1 MSNGQEQYQD
11 LTDKQIKEKVEQESS
26 MEEQV
31 ADSSLIDQ
39 LPDNKQRLH
48 PDSIKVSRI
57 TTAIVSIIIA
67 IFPSVTGTLSETYWL
82 LAIGLG
88 LGLIYFTIGFIW
100 AKKSYQHTWYWLADE
115 GLYIQRGVWW
125 RKKTLVPFNRVQHTD
140 VAQGPLDRK
149 FKLGKLVTHTAGT
162 RDASVSLEGIL
173 LDTAHELRSVLQEEG
188 ESDAV

>member
-1 MSNGQEQYQD
+1 MSNEQEQHQD
-11 LTDKQIKEKVEQESS
+11 PTNNPSSTQEQA
-26 MEEQV
+26 QD
-31 ADSSLIDQ
+31 ASLIEQ

-57 TTAIVSIIIA
+57 TTAIVSLIIMLL
-67 IFPSVTGTLSETYWL
+67 PSVAGILSETYLL
-82 LAIGLG
+82 LAIGVGVG
-88 LGLIYFTIGFIW
+88 LLIFTIGFIW
-100 AKKSYQHTWYWLADE
+100 ARKSYDYTWYWLADE

-140 VAQGPLDRK
+140 VAQGPLERK
-149 FKLGKLVTHTAGT
+149 YKLGKLVTHTAGT

>member
-1 MSNGQEQYQD
+1 MSNEQEHHQDPTNNLSSTQEQAKD
-11 LTDKQIKEKVEQESS
+11 
-26 MEEQV
+26 
-31 ADSSLIDQ
+31 ASLIEQ

-57 TTAIVSIIIA
+57 TTAIVSLIIMLV
-67 IFPSVTGTLSETYWL
+67 PSVAGILSETYLL
-82 LAIGLG
+82 LAIGAAVG
-88 LGLIYFTIGFIW
+88 LLIFTIGFIW
-100 AKKSYQHTWYWLADE
+100 ARKSYDYTWYWLADE

-140 VAQGPLDRK
+140 VGQGPLDRK
-149 FKLGKLVTHTAGT
+149 YELGKLVTHTAGT

-173 LDTAHELRSVLQEEG
+173 LETAHELRSVLQEEG

>member
-1 MSNGQEQYQD
+1 MSNEQEQHQD
-11 LTDKQIKEKVEQESS
+11 PTTNPSSTQEQA
-26 MEEQV
+26 QD
-31 ADSSLIDQ
+31 ASLIEQ

-57 TTAIVSIIIA
+57 TTAIVSLIIMLL
-67 IFPSVTGTLSETYWL
+67 PSVAGILSETYLL
-82 LAIGLG
+82 LAIGVGVG
-88 LGLIYFTIGFIW
+88 LLIFTIGFIW
-100 AKKSYQHTWYWLADE
+100 ARKSYDYTWYWLADE

-140 VAQGPLDRK
+140 VAQGPLERK
-149 FKLGKLVTHTAGT
+149 YKLGKLVTHTAGT

>member
-1 MSNGQEQYQD
+1 MSNEQEQHQD
-11 LTDKQIKEKVEQESS
+11 LTDEQTKEQAGQASS
-26 MEEQV
+26 MEEQIT
-31 ADSSLIDQ
+31 DSSLIDK

-57 TTAIVSIIIA
+57 TSAIISVLVAILPIA
-67 IFPSVTGTLSETYWL
+67 TGTLSETYWL

-88 LGLIYFTIGFIW
+88 LGLIVFILGFIW
-100 AKKSYQHTWYWLADE
+100 AKKSYQYTWYWLADE
-115 GLYIQRGVWW
+115 GLYIQSGVWW